1 LNRQNPVSEEIDLAD
16 QPAAHCIHYE
26 PVNNMSAE
34 RILLVDTEKN
44 ILLAYNAVLEEEGY
58 VVEVAS
64 TVDEALQ
71 KLSVKSLAVLITELY
86 LKGVSTINMIKQ
98 AKYDRPELYSIMI
111 TASSPN
117 SEQYEEIIRAGVDD
131 IFMKPFSPRDLLI
144 TIKKGLKRRSMIV
157 DFLSLGEKL
166 KQLQHTDTAADEN
179 YGDRGLV
186 RNSLYI
192 NTIVEKEITRSKR
205 YNHPFSLVV
214 LDIHGEKAGRDVTMV
229 DERSS
234 IVHEIASILLHNTR
248 KTDIISSFNGS
259 FVLILVETSLDGTRI
274 LARRLQR
281 EIARI
286 PLLKDKYG
294 DQPLS
299 EAMKVDCLSYPQHAD
314 HIQRRVHEIARWRD
328 ASKS

>member
-1 LNRQNPVSEEIDLAD
+1 
-16 QPAAHCIHYE
+16 
-26 PVNNMSAE
+26 MSTE

-58 VVEVAS
+58 IVEVAS

-71 KLSVKSLAVLITELY
+71 KLSMKSLAVLITELY
-86 LKGVSTINMIKQ
+86 LKGVSTINMIKR
-98 AKYDRPELYSIMI
+98 AKHDRPELYSIMI
-111 TASSPN
+111 TASSLN

-144 TIKKGLKRRSMIV
+144 TIKKGLKRRSLIV
-157 DFLSLGEKL
+157 DFLSLEEKL
-166 KQLQHTDTAADEN
+166 KQLQRTYPAADGN

-192 NTIVEKEITRSKR
+192 NTIVEKEIIRSKR

-214 LDIHGEKAGRDVTMV
+214 LDIHGEQADRERTPV

-234 IVHEIASILLHNTR
+234 ISHEIASILLHNTR

-259 FVLILVETSLDGTRI
+259 FVLILVETSLDGTRT

-286 PLLKDKYG
+286 PLLKNKYG
-294 DQPLS
+294 DQQLS
-299 EAMKVDCLSYPQHAD
+299 EAMKVDCFSYPQHAD
-314 HIQRRVHEIARWRD
+314 HIQRRVDEIARWRD
-328 ASKS
+328 ASKA